1 MERLTRQKGPDGK
14 ELTPCSLCYMADLP
28 ICKKNSGECW
38 ELAMYERLAAYEDTG
53 HEPDAIPAAIQ
64 EAAKA
69 SEHNTARIMAE
80 VIAGAMKDTIDKYCT
95 PPVSSTL

>member
-1 MERLTRQKGPDGK
+1 MKGSPHTR
-14 ELTPCSLCYMADLP
+14 TPATS
-28 ICKKNSGECW
+28 
-38 ELAMYERLAAYEDTG
+38 
-53 HEPDAIPAAIQ
+53 PDAIPAAIQ

-69 SEHNTARIMAE
+69 SESNTARIMAE

>member
-38 ELAMYERLAAYEDTG
+38 ELAMYERLTAYETPATSP
-53 HEPDAIPAAIQ
+53 EEIPAAIQ

>member
-1 MERLTRQKGPDGK
+1 MERLTKRINGVVTYIG
-14 ELTPCSLCYMADLP
+14 
-28 ICKKNSGECW
+28 
-38 ELAMYERLAAYEDTG
+38 YEPE
-53 HEPDAIPAAIQ
+53 EIPAAIQ

-69 SEHNTARIMAE
+69 SEHNTACIMAE

>member
-1 MERLTRQKGPDGK
+1 MERLTKRINGVVTYIGK
-14 ELTPCSLCYMADLP
+14 ENKYGTGMIAAETLFSVSAVREILL
-28 ICKKNSGECW
+28 
-38 ELAMYERLAAYEDTG
+38 RLAAYEDTG
-53 HEPDAIPAAIQ
+53 YEPEEIPAAIQ

-69 SEHNTARIMAE
+69 SEHNTACIMAE

>member
-1 MERLTRQKGPDGK
+1 MERLTKRLNGVVTYIGK
-14 ELTPCSLCYMADLP
+14 ENKYDTGMIAAETLFSVSAVREILL
-28 ICKKNSGECW
+28 
-38 ELAMYERLAAYEDTG
+38 RLAAE
-53 HEPDAIPAAIQ
+53 EIPAAIQ

-69 SEHNTARIMAE
+69 SEHNTACIMAE

>member
-1 MERLTRQKGPDGK
+1 MKRNCRRTDDERDQHDRATRIRKMTDAQICSYIDGLEQK
-14 ELTPCSLCYMADLP
+14 A
-28 ICKKNSGECW
+28 
-38 ELAMYERLAAYEDTG
+38 
-53 HEPDAIPAAIQ
+53 AAIQ

-69 SEHNTARIMAE
+69 SESNTARIMAE

>member
-1 MERLTRQKGPDGK
+1 MGK

-38 ELAMYERLAAYEDTG
+38 ELAMYERLAAYEG
-53 HEPDAIPAAIQ
+53 HRPRARCNPAAIQ

-69 SEHNTARIMAE
+69 SESNTARIMAE

>member
-1 MERLTRQKGPDGK
+1 MERLTKRLNGVVTYIGK
-14 ELTPCSLCYMADLP
+14 ENKY
-28 ICKKNSGECW
+28 
-38 ELAMYERLAAYEDTG
+38 DTG
-53 HEPDAIPAAIQ
+53 YEPEEIPAAIQ

-69 SEHNTARIMAE
+69 SEHNTACIMAE